1 MLAAQPGIT
10 PTGRRSFNNDYR
22 REFLR
27 EWDACHERGQKTAL
41 LRENNL
47 SYATVRKWISARD
60 NGRLDAT
67 MRSRSR
73 KGSNKDRLDASD
85 RAEIVRL
92 REENEKLK
100 KKVAQAEAAQ
110 DIMGKAYE
118 LLEGITTSS
127 QPETTSIPPSLMS
140 ADEYAK
146 WLKQYGLR

>member
-1 MLAAQPGIT
+1 MLTAKPGTT

-27 EWDACHERGQKTAL
+27 EWDACTERGQKTTL
-41 LRENNL
+41 LRENSL
-47 SYATVRKWISARD
+47 FYSTVKRWLAARD
-60 NGRLDAT
+60 SGRLDAT
-67 MRSRSR
+67 MRGRSN
-73 KGSNKDRLDASD
+73 KGSDKDRLDARD

-100 KKVAQAEAAQ
+100 KKVVQAEAAQ

-127 QPETTSIPPSLMS
+127 EPETTPIPPSLMS
-140 ADEYAK
+140 AEEYAK